1 MAFGDLALGIASV
14 LLGLHQIQN
23 GTRRIAAAG
32 RGQSYVP
39 RYAQTRGLSGN
50 SRGFDV
56 FAPAARRSVG
66 ISGVP
71 LMDSGRSMVRTA
83 SGQHPMRMRTYEIR
97 TLDDRI
103 EHLRRHV
110 DKGKRDPQMYAFARR
125 VTSRKCGGK
134 WCIAEKDNLGEAK
147 ALFEALKRVDP
158 RSARDVRQIS
168 QVFVNQRGNIR
179 YTSDIM
185 GVDTYQK
192 PAHTI
197 ALKAGDCD
205 DYASSACSALGSVGI
220 PCRFKVIR
228 TKGAREWNHIYAQAG
243 LPRANPTHWIS
254 MDSSVNMPFGW
265 EAPKSMV
272 AASRTFRVV

>member
-1 MAFGDLALGIASV
+1 
-14 LLGLHQIQN
+14 
-23 GTRRIAAAG
+23 
-32 RGQSYVP
+32 
-39 RYAQTRGLSGN
+39 
-50 SRGFDV
+50 
-56 FAPAARRSVG
+56 
-66 ISGVP
+66 
-71 LMDSGRSMVRTA
+71 MDSGRSMVSTPAGRV
-83 SGQHPMRMRTYEIR
+83 PMQMRTYNIR

-110 DKGKRDPQMYAFARR
+110 DQGKRDPQVYAFARR
-125 VTSRKCGGK
+125 ATSRKCGGK
-134 WCIAEKDNLGEAK
+134 WCVPEKDNLGETK
-147 ALFEALKRVDP
+147 ALFDALKRANP
-158 RSARDVRQIS
+158 RAAKSANRDVAQAR
-168 QVFVNQRGNIR
+168 QVFGNQRGNVR

-205 DYASSACSALGSVGI
+205 DHASLACSSLGSVGI

-228 TKGAREWNHIYAQAG
+228 TRGAKDWNHIYAQAG
-243 LPRANPTHWIS
+243 LPRHNPTHWIS